1 MPFLCLWWK
10 SARYWQL
17 AFSSATPRPSWPK
30 TSNIVCQVFLDLCFR
45 GFFSPQP
52 SLNHCHLRAPIAVY
66 IDILLFSMLL
76 CDSYELVGICEM
88 FAFEILIACVGIP
101 RISAH
106 QPFNGSISMESA
118 GQGVNFGNPC
128 DRKTQFP
135 FQKHCKNA
143 KLLSQYPL
151 LPIAPH
157 LCWPVE
163 HNWCHVIQCNGCA

>member
-1 MPFLCLWWK
+1 
-10 SARYWQL
+10 
-17 AFSSATPRPSWPK
+17 
-30 TSNIVCQVFLDLCFR
+30 
-45 GFFSPQP
+45 
-52 SLNHCHLRAPIAVY
+52 
-66 IDILLFSMLL
+66 
-76 CDSYELVGICEM
+76 M

-163 HNWCHVIQCNGCA
+163 HKWCHVICHTVQWLSLEWASDQVIIYWRCIESCIEIKKIQETGKTKAFSPPPPSPGDSSSQLPPQSGEMGREVERRDTFPPLPPPPPWPALSPPWWRSP